1 MNNELYHYGVKG
13 MHWGVRRYQPYPK
26 GYSGSGKYVG
36 KRGRIKGVSNSEAE
50 SKRERRKRILLGSAA
65 IAGGAAAIGLT
76 AYGIKKRTD
85 AGKKMHTIMESLERR
100 KASRKNPSVKHLSEQ
115 FDKYN
120 KVYDKYDKLVDFAPT
135 LAGASAIP
143 VVVDNIIKRRKQK
156 SKIKGIDD
164 YDDAKRREK
173 LRNRILVGAGAAAGL
188 GLGIYTGRRA
198 YKAKMRNAA
207 QKLRDSELKKEL
219 SEAALEKLRLKRKPK
234 EIDIKR
240 AENAIKIN
248 SKQLERLRLKQP
260 KIKRA
265 AKRLG
270 VATALSLGASGAGLG
285 YGLTG
290 SFDNKKRRRKR

>member
-36 KRGRIKGVSNSEAE
+36 KHR
-50 SKRERRKRILLGSAA
+50 
-65 IAGGAAAIGLT
+65 
-76 AYGIKKRTD
+76 
-85 AGKKMHTIMESLERR
+85 
-100 KASRKNPSVKHLSEQ
+100 Q
-115 FDKYN
+115 
-120 KVYDKYDKLVDFAPT
+120 
-135 LAGASAIP
+135 
-143 VVVDNIIKRRKQK
+143 
-156 SKIKGIDD
+156 IKGIDD
-164 YDDAKRREK
+164 HDNVKRRAT
-173 LRNRILVGAGAAAGL
+173 LRNRIIVGTGAAAGL
-188 GLGIYTGRRA
+188 GLGIYAGRMA
-198 YKAKMRNAA
+198 YKAKMRKAA

-240 AENAIKIN
+240 AENTIKIN

-265 AKRLG
+265 AKRFG
-270 VATALSLGASGAGLG
+270 VATALYLGASGTGLG

-290 SFDNKKRRRKR
+290 AFDNKKRRRR